1 MVEDT
6 IFVVQYQHILLR
18 NFCLLTNFWLS
29 SKWAS
34 VFQCTFSNG
43 TNQRDKGHER
53 ISEAVN
59 SDGHDL
65 FFFTSKFKAGT
76 LVLSVH
82 CIVKNIRLCVGLK
95 VHSVVWMVDISLEI
109 FYRHVPT
116 VKSLSYQF
124 NKSSC
129 TIIVLFC
136 KIQAYFLSP
145 NNHTI
150 LNFWSRCFRKWC
162 TGDNWRSQ
170 TTASLQEEDQPRSNS
185 GDLVVEKV
193 GDFPEVAKEAV
204 HILYLFIPSHWSGEG
219 ICHRK
224 HIWCLCWNA
233 ISLRGRRRSSRAW
246 EGDTDVIVYLC
257 WLWLGSWAPTF
268 GNEGSW

>member
-18 NFCLLTNFWLS
+18 NFCCLTNFWLS

-170 TTASLQEEDQPRSNS
+170 TTASLQEEDQ
-185 GDLVVEKV
+185 
-193 GDFPEVAKEAV
+193 
-204 HILYLFIPSHWSGEG
+204 G
-219 ICHRK
+219 IWLWRR
-224 HIWCLCWNA
+224 WE
-233 ISLRGRRRSSRAW
+233 ISRRWPRRRFIFYICSYHHTDQERGFAIGNIYGAYVEMLYPW
-246 EGDTDVIVYLC
+246 EGVDEVLGLERETLMSLYTCAGCGLEAEHQLLEMKVLGREPDT
-257 WLWLGSWAPTF
+257 
-268 GNEGSW
+268 